1 MLRRSEPAVPRLLL
15 LASLLAA
22 SGCAPAY
29 LPVAAT
35 GGDSAFKAR
44 IATDFPPGSSGER
57 LRTELAREGFVI
69 AGDPATGFFSALDRP
84 PNVPCFSETRIDW
97 RENRRGRITVIQ
109 AARHACT

>member
-1 MLRRSEPAVPRLLL
+1 MPRHEPAAPRLLL
-15 LASLLAA
+15 LASLLAVP
-22 SGCAPAY
+22 SCAPAY
-29 LPVAAT
+29 PPVAAT
-35 GGDSAFKAR
+35 GGDTAFKAR

-69 AGDPATGFFSALDRP
+69 AGDPRTGFFSALDRP